1 MLLIA
6 FHSVFDVL
14 TTDIQK
20 DKKSATRKDGTQG
33 CKVYFKVDVK
43 RSQIKSR
50 MKGVMRA
57 TRLMFCNYYTDNVS
71 LPMKNS
77 SLCEPPQEVDD
88 EHKSRT

>member
-1 MLLIA
+1 MIG
-6 FHSVFDVL
+6 
-14 TTDIQK
+14 IQK

-43 RSQIKSR
+43 RSQMKNR
-50 MKGVMRA
+50 MKGVDERNGSHVLQLLH
-57 TRLMFCNYYTDNVS
+57 RQRES
-71 LPMKNS
+71 SPMKNS